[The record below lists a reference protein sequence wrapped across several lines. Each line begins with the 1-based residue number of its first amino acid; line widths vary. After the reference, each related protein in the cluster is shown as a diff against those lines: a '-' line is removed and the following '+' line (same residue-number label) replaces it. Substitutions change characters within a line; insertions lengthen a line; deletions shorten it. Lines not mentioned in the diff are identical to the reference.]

1 MEEMV
6 NGDNLLRCFAL
17 EGKQRTGR
25 GVMREISQ
33 DSFGQIAHSRW
44 VLIHFEQASSI
55 LFSDSYD
62 QRTETG

>member
-1 MEEMV
+1 MKKT
-6 NGDNLLRCFAL
+6 
-17 EGKQRTGR
+17 GKNMKESRRGGR